1 MASWREGSLL
11 LIVTDGHW
19 ATRLRYQQK
28 RLQRQL
34 QMFDEFA
41 DQTRI
46 LFNVQPPTV
55 QQGAA
60 GHTMDLANDAAA
72 TIQATADGI
81 SDPNLR
87 AALERLAA
95 HAKTKSS

>member
-1 MASWREGSLL
+1 LL

-34 QMFDEFA
+34 QAFDEFA
-41 DQTRI
+41 SLTRI
-46 LFNVQPPTV
+46 QFKVQPPTV
-55 QQGAA
+55 LAPVA
-60 GHTMDLANDAAA
+60 GHTLDLSMNAAQ

-81 SDPNLR
+81 TDPALR
-87 AALERLAA
+87 AALERLAS
-95 HAKTKSS
+95 HAKPKS